1 MNYSDLKLFKAE
13 GHGTKQRWHDL
24 CIASIPRDAAANGL
38 MTLVLLFSANGLWSC
53 CCFPSFVLF
62 GAQRGYWEDD
72 DDEVVWRRRKAL
84 LFRPPRASALKSEA
98 LKRALD
104 CSRNNNSLLSWA
116 SRVLFDRPRQQQGL
130 ALVDGPPSRDRC
142 SVGVDGNRQQFS
154 NIFFPPFLSR
164 LLLLALRR
172 PLPLAIWPSRGQQKN
187 VCICHQH

>member
-1 MNYSDLKLFKAE
+1 M
-13 GHGTKQRWHDL
+13 
-24 CIASIPRDAAANGL
+24 ASEAAA
-38 MTLVLLFSANGLWSC
+38 A
-53 CCFPSFVLF
+53 
-62 GAQRGYWEDD
+62 
-72 DDEVVWRRRKAL
+72 
-84 LFRPPRASALKSEA
+84 FRPPFYSKRNAAIERTTTRSYEEGRRFFFRPRASALKSEA

-116 SRVLFDRPRQQQGL
+116 SRVLFDRPRQQQQGP
-130 ALVDGPPSRDRC
+130 ALVDGPPSRGRC

-164 LLLLALRR
+164 LLPLALRR